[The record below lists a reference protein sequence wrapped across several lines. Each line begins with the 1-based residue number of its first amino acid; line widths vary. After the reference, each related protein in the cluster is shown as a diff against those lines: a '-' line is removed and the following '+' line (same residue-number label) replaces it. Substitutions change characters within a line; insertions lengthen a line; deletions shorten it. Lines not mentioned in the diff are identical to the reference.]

1 MCSDQMVEKY
11 QLELGE
17 GRGGGSEASIES
29 KDSAEKVKETAKT
42 AFLPAMPDSCNCI
55 PDQ

>member
-1 MCSDQMVEKY
+1 MCSDQMVEKC
-11 QLELGE
+11 QLEW
-17 GRGGGSEASIES
+17 GGGGRRSEASIQS
-29 KDSAEKVKETAKT
+29 KDSVEKVKETAKT